1 MCGETFSHSDDY
13 CAHLEHREAVRTL
26 HGVQGFGG
34 ALTVKPAGTATTFDH
49 DSMMVVASH
58 RLARSDHNQTE
69 GANDMDLE
77 EKIAQLESEQAT
89 AQARIAE
96 LEGELETTNA
106 SLVTANENLKTAAD
120 AAAALRWSIREQK
133 LAQAGYDAEKLET
146 DKVALAA
153 MADAAF
159 DILVAA
165 LTPPDPGPDGDGGD
179 PALGT
184 VNLGGGGGDDDKVEI
199 LWPEDD

>member
-1 MCGETFSHSDDY
+1 
-13 CAHLEHREAVRTL
+13 
-26 HGVQGFGG
+26 
-34 ALTVKPAGTATTFDH
+34 
-49 DSMMVVASH
+49 
-58 RLARSDHNQTE
+58 
-69 GANDMDLE
+69 MDLE

-153 MADAAF
+153 F